1 LGYTLK
7 YTLNTRMSTE
17 IVMNEYINKVD
28 IYKEHSLEELT
39 KILRDTYKKAYSA
52 KKQRDIKEKKA
63 AEAITAI
70 LEKYDLCDE
79 NVLEQTIS
87 EFCLKRRAEYDS
99 DSEDENFNHTDI
111 EVKNEEKTENNIIY
125 TEYHDGCSC
134 DDCQKRL

>member
-1 LGYTLK
+1 
-7 YTLNTRMSTE
+7 MSTE

-28 IYKEHSLEELT
+28 IYKEHSQELT

-70 LEKYDLCDE
+70 IEKYDLCDE

-99 DSEDENFNHTDI
+99 DSDSEDEKFNHI
-111 EVKNEEKTENNIIY
+111 NMEVKNEEKTENNIIY
-125 TEYHDGCSC
+125 TEYHEGCSC